1 MPTVKLRPVQP
12 GGIAHTAA
20 PLWPVARQGPSRS
33 NIITAIG
40 GSLGGTLLAVASII
54 ACVAGIT
61 LFVHWA
67 WTEEAPDDDDVG
79 EGG

>member
-1 MPTVKLRPVQP
+1 MPSVKLRPVQP
-12 GGIAHTAA
+12 GVAQAAA
-20 PLWPVARQGPSRS
+20 PLWPVARPGPRGSS
-33 NIITAIG
+33 IITAIG

-67 WTEEAPDDDDVG
+67 WMEPEALDDDVG
-79 EGG
+79 EGD